1 MRRLLLMIVFVICS
15 TALSAQYSYTGTTTG
30 TATVSQTMGLSLSN
44 MVGSTS
50 FTSISD
56 YANGVTVNNYIT
68 FAIKANKPWILQATV
83 PTLFTAAGGGA
94 STNMPS
100 SIISVRVN
108 GTATFYTLTNGM
120 SQTGSTGNAAV
131 SGNTFSLDFNFNPGY
146 GYNGGTYTLAILY
159 TLSNQ

>member
-1 MRRLLLMIVFVICS
+1 MRRLLLIIALVFNV
-15 TALSAQYSYTGTTTG
+15 ALLKAQYSYTGTTTG
-30 TATVSQTMGLSLSN
+30 TATVSQTMGLTLSN

-50 FTSISD
+50 LTSISD
-56 YANGVTVNNYIT
+56 YENGKIVTNYIT

-100 SIISVRVN
+100 SIISVRVT
-108 GTATFYTLTNGM
+108 GTSTFYTLTNGM